1 MKKRIIAFLLT
12 ITMLLS
18 AFNTGMVVFSVETDT
33 DVTITVLDSNGKNID
48 NCQFLLFRISDK
60 RVEKYPEVVQLH
72 I

>member
-18 AFNTGMVVFSVETDT
+18 AFNTGMVVFSVEANT

-48 NCQFLLFRISDK
+48 NCRCRIF
-60 RVEKYPEVVQLH
+60 H
-72 I
+72 